1 MKEDNGLERF
11 VVLEDRLNKIL
22 KGFTALQEEKEGI
35 VSQMKEQKEEMEK
48 LREEIATLRDERV
61 EVNTRIERLI
71 KRLEGLP
78 ID

>member
-1 MKEDNGLERF
+1 MKEDTGVERF

-22 KGFTALQEEKEGI
+22 KGYTALQEEKESLF
-35 VSQMKEQKEEMEK
+35 SQIKEQKEEMER
-48 LREEIATLRDERV
+48 LREEISTLKDERV
-61 EVNTRIERLI
+61 EVHTRIERLI

>member
-1 MKEDNGLERF
+1 MKEDNGIERF
-11 VVLEDRLNKIL
+11 VVLEDKLNKIL
-22 KGFTALQEEKEGI
+22 KGFAALQEEKEGLF
-35 VSQMKEQKEEMEK
+35 SQMKEQKEEMER

>member
-1 MKEDNGLERF
+1 MKEDNGVERF

-22 KGFTALQEEKEGI
+22 KGYTALKEANESLF
-35 VSQMKEQKEEMEK
+35 SQMKEHKEEVER
-48 LREEIATLRDERV
+48 LRAEISTLRDERV
-61 EVNTRIERLI
+61 EAHTRIERLI

>member
-1 MKEDNGLERF
+1 MKEDNAVERF

-22 KGFTALQEEKEGI
+22 KGYTALQEEKEGLF
-35 VSQMKEQKEEMEK
+35 SQMKEQKEEVER
-48 LREEIATLRDERV
+48 LREEISALRDERV
-61 EVNTRIERLI
+61 EVHTRIERLI

>member
-1 MKEDNGLERF
+1 MKEDNGVERF

-22 KGFTALQEEKEGI
+22 EGYTALKEEKESLF
-35 VSQMKEQKEEMEK
+35 SQMKGQKEEMER
-48 LREEIATLRDERV
+48 LRGEISALRDERV
-61 EVNTRIERLI
+61 EAHTRIERLI

>member
-1 MKEDNGLERF
+1 MKADNGLERF

-22 KGFTALQEEKEGI
+22 KGYTALHEERENLF
-35 VSQMKEQKEEMEK
+35 SQMKEHKEEVER
-48 LREEIATLRDERV
+48 LRKEISTLRDERV
-61 EVNTRIERLI
+61 EVHARIERLI

>member
-1 MKEDNGLERF
+1 MKEDNGVERF

-22 KGFTALQEEKEGI
+22 KGFTALQEEKEGLF
-35 VSQMKEQKEEMEK
+35 SQMKEHKEEVER
-48 LREEIATLRDERV
+48 LRKEISTLRDERV
-61 EVNTRIERLI
+61 EVHARIERLI

>member
-1 MKEDNGLERF
+1 MKEDTGVERF

-22 KGFTALQEEKEGI
+22 KGYTALKEEKESLF
-35 VSQMKEQKEEMEK
+35 SQIKEHKEEVER
-48 LREEIATLRDERV
+48 LRDEISALRDERV
-61 EVNTRIERLI
+61 EVHTRIERLI

>member
-1 MKEDNGLERF
+1 MKEDSGVERF

-22 KGFTALQEEKEGI
+22 KGYTALQEEKESLF
-35 VSQMKEQKEEMEK
+35 SQMKEQKEEVER
-48 LREEIATLRDERV
+48 LREEISTLRDERV
-61 EVNTRIERLI
+61 EVHTRIERLI

>member
-1 MKEDNGLERF
+1 MKEDNGIERF
-11 VVLEDRLNKIL
+11 VVLEDKLNKIL
-22 KGFTALQEEKEGI
+22 KGFAALQEEKEGLF
-35 VSQMKEQKEEMEK
+35 SQMKEQKEEMER

-78 ID
+78 RD

>member
-1 MKEDNGLERF
+1 MKEDNAVERF

-22 KGFTALQEEKEGI
+22 QGYTALQGEKESLF
-35 VSQMKEQKEEMEK
+35 SQIKEQKEEMER
-48 LREEIATLRDERV
+48 LRKEISTLRDERV
-61 EVNTRIERLI
+61 EVHTRIERLI

>member
-1 MKEDNGLERF
+1 MKEDNGVERF

-22 KGFTALQEEKEGI
+22 KGYTALKEANESLF
-35 VSQMKEQKEEMEK
+35 SQMKEHKEEVER
-48 LREEIATLRDERV
+48 LREEISTLRDERV
-61 EVNTRIERLI
+61 EAHTRIERLI